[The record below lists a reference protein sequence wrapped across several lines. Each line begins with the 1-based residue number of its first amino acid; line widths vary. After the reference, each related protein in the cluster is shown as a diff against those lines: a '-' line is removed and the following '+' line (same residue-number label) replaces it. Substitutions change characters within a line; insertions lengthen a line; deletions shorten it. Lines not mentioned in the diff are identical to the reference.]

1 MIKRILE
8 NKFNSLHRLYNVKG
22 YYKKVIHLNP
32 NVIYKMLNFKV
43 ARRFT
48 DGHIAAITDMTFSH
62 DGRWLISAS
71 MDATAR

>member
-1 MIKRILE
+1 
-8 NKFNSLHRLYNVKG
+8 
-22 YYKKVIHLNP
+22 
-32 NVIYKMLNFKV
+32 MLNFKV